1 MPKCERTVIQQTQTV
16 KIWIGR
22 HYSDLSG
29 DPDFEE
35 TVELPDVVY
44 EDGCECPKGTFLKET
59 GKTVKKQYP
68 EKSTPQ
74 TRQGKIYVFDHT
86 KVRWKIEVTLK
97 TRMTIYEI
105 TFECIKKE
113 QKKQEMKKKFGAMF
127 DRFDE
132 VDEQEIAILS
142 DVLDS
147 ILEDLP
153 ELSAKSVTKERE

>member
-113 QKKQEMKKKFGAMF
+113 QKKQEMKKKFGSMF

-142 DVLDS
+142 EVLNG
-147 ILEDLP
+147 ILEELP
-153 ELSAKSVTKERE
+153 EIATKAETKERE